1 MRNTKI
7 RLLAEAAVMLALAIA
22 LSYIKIWDMPMGG
35 SVTLL
40 SMLPIILIAVKN
52 GTGWGVGTAFVFSLF
67 QLLQGVMSGNVFP
80 YCQTL
85 AIVILCVAFD
95 YIVPFTVL
103 GFAAVGKK
111 KFGMAGSSRS
121 ALSAFSAT
129 TSPVC
134 SSGDSGR
141 PKAWQKRSTPCSTT
155 VSTCC
160 PRRF

>member
-1 MRNTKI
+1 MRNTKV

-22 LSYIKIWDMPMGG
+22 LSFVKIWDMPMGG

-40 SMLPIILIAVKN
+40 SMLPIMLIAIKN
-52 GTGWGVGTAFVFSLF
+52 GTGWGVGTAFIFSLF

-111 KFGMAGSSRS
+111 KFGMPGVYVGIVA
-121 ALSAFSAT
+121 
-129 TSPVC
+129 VC
-134 SSGDSGR
+134 FI
-141 PKAWQKRSTPCSTT
+141 
-155 VSTCC
+155 
-160 PRRF
+160 RFLCHYITGVFIWGQ

>member
-111 KFGMAGSSRS
+111 KFGMAVDKRKI
-121 ALSAFSAT
+121 ALESDIKAFGT
-129 TSPVC
+129 YEFELKLHT
-134 SSGDSGR
+134 
-141 PKAWQKRSTPCSTT
+141 K
-155 VSTCC
+155 VSTKMKVMVTEG
-160 PRRF
+160 